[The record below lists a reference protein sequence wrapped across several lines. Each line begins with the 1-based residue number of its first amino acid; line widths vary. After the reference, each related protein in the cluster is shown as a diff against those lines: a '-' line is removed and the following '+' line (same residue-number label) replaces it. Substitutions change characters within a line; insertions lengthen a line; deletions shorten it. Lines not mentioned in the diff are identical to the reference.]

1 MSEMKLIMERWQR
14 FCLLENEGEFKTD
27 PKDTLA
33 LIDAITSERDDE
45 KVKEVGAQI
54 ASDAE
59 VAPVLDALEEFF
71 STLEQEEE
79 ERDEKESDEPQLA
92 EAGLQDVGLAVTG
105 LGLDITTKIEDF
117 LNQTPAGRALKKAGP
132 LVLGLAL
139 TAFMI
144 QSGDVNR
151 ATAKTIAKLVTS
163 SGSQGDLVA
172 GLTDLGGELVD
183 SLAERKKN

>member
-45 KVKEVGAQI
+45 KVK
-54 ASDAE
+54 
-59 VAPVLDALEEFF
+59 VLDALEEFF

-105 LGLDITTKIEDF
+105 LGLDIATKIEDF